1 MGGTLT
7 ALLGSYA
14 PASGV
19 FELIATASPANT
31 NEVNFSSIP
40 SDYKYLQI
48 HFVVYAN
55 TQSDFYIR
63 FNGDSGN
70 NYGYHYLYGAAN
82 GNVTNGSGILSGGVN
97 MGASSMFLTD
107 QMATGGQPTLPFNGS
122 VYIGD
127 YASTSKKKTLM
138 ANFGRTDVT
147 APQSRISNNTAQWN
161 STSAITSISLFC
173 PNTYLADSRVTLY
186 GVKA

>member
-19 FELIATASPANT
+19 FELIATASPTST

-48 HFVVYAN
+48 HFVSYSS
-55 TQSDFYIR
+55 SDSNFYIR

-82 GNVTNGSGILSGGVN
+82 GNTTNGSGILSGGVN
-97 MGASSMFLTD
+97 MGASSMLLTN
-107 QMATGGQPTLPFNGS
+107 QFTTGGSSTLPFMGS

-127 YASTSKKKTLM
+127 HASTSKKKTLM
-138 ANFGRTDVT
+138 ANFGRINVAD
-147 APQSRISNNTAQWN
+147 PQARIQNTTAQWN
-161 STSAITSISLFC
+161 STSAITSISLF
-173 PNTYLADSRVTLY
+173 NIGTYTTGSTVTLY
-186 GVKA
+186 GVKN